1 MIIFGSVWFLS
12 KKSNQT
18 EKKKKKKNRNWFKL
32 TGFGSAR
39 FGFLGQK
46 PVQTD
51 RFRFGSV
58 WFFRTKTGSNRFGSV
73 FRFGSVLARFFPVW
87 LGFFALPL
95 FFRFASGL
103 ARFFPV
109 WLGFLSGFFPVR
121 CGFFGFRLIKL
132 KPNRTSRFF

>member
-1 MIIFGSVWFLS
+1 VIIFGSVRFLS

-18 EKKKKKKNRNWFKL
+18 EKNKKKKPKL
-32 TGFGSAR
+32 
-39 FGFLGQK
+39 
-46 PVQTD
+46 VQTD

-73 FRFGSVLARFFPVW
+73 FWFGSVLARFFLVW
-87 LGFFALPL
+87 LGFFDLPR
-95 FFRFASGL
+95 FFRFGSGL
-103 ARFFPV
+103 AQFFPV
-109 WLGFLSGFFPVR
+109 WLSFLSGFFPVR